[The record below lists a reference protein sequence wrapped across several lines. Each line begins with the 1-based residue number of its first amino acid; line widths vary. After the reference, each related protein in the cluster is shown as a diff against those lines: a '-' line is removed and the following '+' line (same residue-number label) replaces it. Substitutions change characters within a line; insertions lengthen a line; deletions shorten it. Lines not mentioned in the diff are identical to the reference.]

1 MSSGSIVLLIK
12 LYDKGGIL
20 KDYEAVFIL
29 SPKLAKDDVEKFAE
43 ELKKSIESAK
53 GASIE
58 EEKVEK
64 RSMFFKIKKQREGIY
79 LIYRFTAPTDA
90 VEKIK
95 ADFKHNESVLRYQFL
110 VANKKTEPEPEEPK
124 KED

>member
-1 MSSGSIVLLIK
+1 
-12 LYDKGGIL
+12 L

-29 SPKLAKDDVEKFAE
+29 SPRLSEDEVDKFVE
-43 ELKKSIESAK
+43 ELKKSIETAK
-53 GASIE
+53 GTSIV
-58 EEKVEK
+58 EEKIEK
-64 RSMFFKIKKQREGIY
+64 RSMFFSIKKQREGIY
-79 LIYRFTAPTDA
+79 LIYRFTAPADA

-110 VANKKTEPEPEEPK
+110 VANKKAEPEPEVPK